1 MYVKTT
7 KSTILYEA
15 ESYKIRGACFEVY
28 KTLGNGFLESV
39 YQEALAKE
47 FRLRKIPFREQK
59 PLKISYKGE
68 ILEQTY
74 KPDFV
79 CEDKIIVELKAVSA
93 LSNEHEAQLIKY
105 LKITGMRVGFLV
117 NFGHFPQA
125 EIKRMI
131 L

>member
-1 MYVKTT
+1 M
-7 KSTILYEA
+7 KSTLLYED

-28 KTLGNGFLESV
+28 KTLGNGFLEAV

-47 FRLRKIPFREQK
+47 FELRKIPFQEQK
-59 PLKISYKGE
+59 PLTIFYKGE
-68 ILEQTY
+68 ALKQTY

-79 CEDKIIVELKAVSA
+79 CADKIIVELKAVSA
-93 LSNEHEAQLIKY
+93 LSKEHEAQLVNY
-105 LKITGMRVGFLV
+105 LKITGMRIGFLV

-125 EIKRMI
+125 EIKRVI